1 MIDLKVYI
9 FIKEIFIM
17 NLAVIDIGG
26 TTIKIATWKDNK
38 LQNKHAVDTPKDL
51 DTFYTVLTDEVN
63 KIKENTNIKGVAISA
78 PGAVNQKTGIIG
90 GTSALPYIHNF
101 KIVDELEKRF
111 ELPVSIENDANSA
124 ALGELAEG
132 AGKGSDSMAF
142 FVIGTGIGGAII
154 INQKVW
160 HGAHLFG
167 GEFGYMGIGTKSVSD
182 LASPVAMANRYNER
196 TGKKFD
202 GKTVFALA
210 DEDDPVA
217 SDERQTLIHSLA
229 LAIYNV
235 QQSFDP
241 EKIVIGGGI
250 SNNPEL
256 IPLLNREID
265 YIRKQVNPASI
276 KPEIVLCSLKSNA
289 NLRGAVADF
298 EQEH

>member
-1 MIDLKVYI
+1 MDL
-9 FIKEIFIM
+9 
-17 NLAVIDIGG
+17 AAIDIGG
-26 TTIKIATWKDNK
+26 TTIKIATWKDGK
-38 LQNKHAVDTPKDL
+38 LQDKHAVNTPKDL
-51 DTFYTVLTDEVN
+51 NIFYDILTAEVN
-63 KIKENTNIKGVAISA
+63 KIKQNTKIKGVAISS
-78 PGAVNQKTGIIG
+78 PGAVDQKNGIIG
-90 GTSALPYIHNF
+90 GSSALPYIHNF
-101 KIVDELEKRF
+101 KIVDELKKRF

-167 GEFGYMGIGTKSVSD
+167 GEFGYMSIGTKSVSD
-182 LASPVAMANRYNER
+182 LASPVAMANRYSER
-196 TGKKFD
+196 TGKKLD

-241 EKIVIGGGI
+241 DKIVIGGGI

-298 EQEH
+298 EQAH

>member
-1 MIDLKVYI
+1 MDL
-9 FIKEIFIM
+9 
-17 NLAVIDIGG
+17 AAIDIGG
-26 TTIKIATWKDNK
+26 TTIKIATWKDGE
-38 LQNKHAVDTPKDL
+38 LQDKHAVNTPKDL
-51 DTFYTVLTDEVN
+51 NIFYDILTAEVN
-63 KIKENTNIKGVAISA
+63 KIKQNTKIKGVAISS
-78 PGAVNQKTGIIG
+78 PGAVDQKNGIIG
-90 GTSALPYIHNF
+90 GSSALPYIHNF
-101 KIVDELEKRF
+101 KIVDELKKRF

-167 GEFGYMGIGTKSVSD
+167 GEFGYMSIGTKSVSD

-196 TGKKFD
+196 TGKKLD

-241 EKIVIGGGI
+241 DKIVIGGGI

-298 EQEH
+298 EQAH

>member
-1 MIDLKVYI
+1 M
-9 FIKEIFIM
+9 
-17 NLAVIDIGG
+17 
-26 TTIKIATWKDNK
+26 
-38 LQNKHAVDTPKDL
+38 
-51 DTFYTVLTDEVN
+51 
-63 KIKENTNIKGVAISA
+63 
-78 PGAVNQKTGIIG
+78 
-90 GTSALPYIHNF
+90 
-101 KIVDELEKRF
+101 EKRF
-111 ELPVSIENDANSA
+111 ELPISMENDANSA

-132 AGKGSDSMAF
+132 AGKNCDSMAF
-142 FVIGTGIGGAII
+142 FVIGTGIGGALI

-167 GEFGYMGIGTKSVSD
+167 GEFGYMVIGTESVSD
-182 LASPVAMANRYNER
+182 LASPVAMAKRYNKR
-196 TGKKFD
+196 TGKKLD

-256 IPLLNREID
+256 IPLLNQEIEKLW
-265 YIRKQVNPASI
+265 KQFNPDSI
-276 KPEIVLCSLKSNA
+276 KPEIVLCKLKSDA
-289 NLRGAVADF
+289 NLRGAVANF
-298 EQEH
+298 EQIHH

>member
-1 MIDLKVYI
+1 M
-9 FIKEIFIM
+9 
-17 NLAVIDIGG
+17 
-26 TTIKIATWKDNK
+26 
-38 LQNKHAVDTPKDL
+38 
-51 DTFYTVLTDEVN
+51 
-63 KIKENTNIKGVAISA
+63 AISS
-78 PGAVNQKTGIIG
+78 PGAVDQKNGIIG
-90 GTSALPYIHNF
+90 GSSALPYIHNF
-101 KIVDELEKRF
+101 KIVDELKKRF

-167 GEFGYMGIGTKSVSD
+167 GEFGYMSIGTKSVSD

-196 TGKKFD
+196 TGKKLD

-241 EKIVIGGGI
+241 DKIVIGGGI

-298 EQEH
+298 EQAH

>member
-1 MIDLKVYI
+1 MDL
-9 FIKEIFIM
+9 
-17 NLAVIDIGG
+17 AAIDIGG
-26 TTIKIATWKDNK
+26 TTIKIATWKDGK
-38 LQNKHAVDTPKDL
+38 LQDKHAVNTPKDL
-51 DTFYTVLTDEVN
+51 NIFYDILTAEVN
-63 KIKENTNIKGVAISA
+63 KIKQNTKIKGVAISS
-78 PGAVNQKTGIIG
+78 PGAVDQKNGIIG
-90 GTSALPYIHNF
+90 GSSALPYIHNF
-101 KIVDELEKRF
+101 KIVDELKKRF

-167 GEFGYMGIGTKSVSD
+167 GEFGYMSIGTKSVSD

-196 TGKKFD
+196 TGKKLD

-241 EKIVIGGGI
+241 DKIVIGGGI

-276 KPEIVLCSLKSNA
+276 KPEIVLCSLKSKA

-298 EQEH
+298 EQAH

>member
-1 MIDLKVYI
+1 MPQIHPQDL
-9 FIKEIFIM
+9 E
-17 NLAVIDIGG
+17 
-26 TTIKIATWKDNK
+26 
-38 LQNKHAVDTPKDL
+38 
-51 DTFYTVLTDEVN
+51 TFYTVLTDEVN
-63 KIKENTNIKGVAISA
+63 KIKEDTKIEGVAISS
-78 PGAVNQKTGIIG
+78 PDAVNQKTGIIG

-111 ELPVSIENDANSA
+111 GLSVSIENDTNSA

-167 GEFGYMGIGTKSVSD
+167 GEFGYMDMDTKSLSE

-196 TGKKFD
+196 TGKKLD
-202 GKTVFALA
+202 GKSVFALA

-217 SDERQTLIHSLA
+217 SDDRQTLIHSLA

-250 SNNPEL
+250 SNNPKL
-256 IPLLNREID
+256 IPLLNQEID
-265 YIRKQVNPASI
+265 HIRNQVNPSSI
-276 KPEIVLCSLKSNA
+276 KPEIVLCSLKSDA

-298 EQEH
+298 EQTR

>member
-1 MIDLKVYI
+1 MDL
-9 FIKEIFIM
+9 
-17 NLAVIDIGG
+17 AAIDIGG
-26 TTIKIATWKDNK
+26 TTIKIATWKDGK
-38 LQNKHAVDTPKDL
+38 LQDKHAVNTPKDL
-51 DTFYTVLTDEVN
+51 NIFYDILTAEVN
-63 KIKENTNIKGVAISA
+63 KIKQNTKIKGVAISS
-78 PGAVNQKTGIIG
+78 PGAVDQKNGIIG
-90 GTSALPYIHNF
+90 GSSALPYIHNF
-101 KIVDELEKRF
+101 KIVDELKKRF

-167 GEFGYMGIGTKSVSD
+167 GEFGYMSIGTKSVSD

-196 TGKKFD
+196 TGKKLD
-202 GKTVFALA
+202 GKTVFDLA

-241 EKIVIGGGI
+241 DKIVIGGGI

-298 EQEH
+298 EQAH

>member
-1 MIDLKVYI
+1 MDL
-9 FIKEIFIM
+9 
-17 NLAVIDIGG
+17 AAIDIGG
-26 TTIKIATWKDNK
+26 TTIKIATWKDGK
-38 LQNKHAVDTPKDL
+38 LQDKHAVNTPKDL
-51 DTFYTVLTDEVN
+51 NIFYDILTAEVN
-63 KIKENTNIKGVAISA
+63 KIKQNTKIKGVAISS
-78 PGAVNQKTGIIG
+78 PGAVDQKNGIIG
-90 GTSALPYIHNF
+90 GSSALPYIHNF
-101 KIVDELEKRF
+101 KIVDELKKRF

-142 FVIGTGIGGAII
+142 FVIGTCIGGAII

-167 GEFGYMGIGTKSVSD
+167 GEFGYMSIGTKSVSD

-196 TGKKFD
+196 TGKKLD

-241 EKIVIGGGI
+241 DKIVIGGGI

-298 EQEH
+298 EQAH